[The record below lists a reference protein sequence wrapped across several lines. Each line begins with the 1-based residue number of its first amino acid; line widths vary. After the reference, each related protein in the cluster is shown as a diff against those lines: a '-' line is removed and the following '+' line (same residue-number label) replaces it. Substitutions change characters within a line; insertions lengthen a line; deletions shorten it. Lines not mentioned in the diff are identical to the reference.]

1 MQQIPVWENVDFN
14 TFHNEIMVRNK
25 PAHIKSVV
33 GEWPAVKA
41 GMESPESIANYLKA
55 QDSEKVISAL
65 VGDPSING
73 RFFYRPGLEEL
84 NFQKAQVTVGIGVER
99 LIKIKDDRD
108 PFAIALQA
116 IPIAQVLP
124 DFKALNPQPLL
135 DTSVEPTMWLG
146 NRAIVAPHYD
156 IHDNLA
162 CVVAGRR
169 KFNLFPPEQIE
180 NLYPGPTLVTPGGV
194 PVSMVDIN
202 QPDMK
207 RYPKYAEALKVGQEA
222 ILEPGDAIYI
232 PALWWHGVES
242 LESINVLVNYW
253 WGGEA
258 QNRVSPNDSLI
269 HAMLSIGGLSPE
281 KREAWHDYF
290 NYYVFKTNADP
301 AEHLPADLK
310 DVLTSLTPEQN
321 LEIREFLIKQL
332 T

>member
-1 MQQIPVWENVDFN
+1 LQQIPIWENVDFN
-14 TFHNEIMVRNK
+14 TFHNDIMVRNK

-84 NFQKAQVTVGIGVER
+84 NFQKAQVTVGIGIER
-99 LIKIKDDRD
+99 LLKIKDDRD

-124 DFKALNPQPLL
+124 NFKTQNPQPLL
-135 DTSVEPTMWLG
+135 DTNVEPTMWLG

-207 RYPKYAEALKVGQEA
+207 RYPRYAEALKVGQEA

-242 LESINVLVNYW
+242 LESVNVLVNYW
-253 WGGEA
+253 WGGETE
-258 QNRVSPNDSLI
+258 NRVSPNDSLI
-269 HAMLSIGGLSPE
+269 HAMLSIGGLSAE

-321 LEIREFLIKQL
+321 LKIREFLIKQL
-332 T
+332 S

>member
-14 TFHNEIMVRNK
+14 TFHNDIMVQNK

-33 GEWPAVKA
+33 GDWPAVKA
-41 GMESPESIANYLKA
+41 GIESPESIANYLKA
-55 QDSEKVISAL
+55 QDSEKVIQAL
-65 VGDPSING
+65 VGDPSIKG

-84 NFQKAQVTVGIGVER
+84 NFKKAQVTLGIGIER
-99 LIKIKDDRD
+99 LVKIKDDSD

-116 IPIAQVLP
+116 IPVSQVLP
-124 DFKALNPQPLL
+124 EFKAQNIQPLL
-135 DTSVEPTMWLG
+135 DASVEPTMWLG

-162 CVVAGRR
+162 CVVAGQR
-169 KFNLFPPEQIE
+169 KFNIFPPEQIE
-180 NLYPGPTLVTPGGV
+180 NLYPGPTLITPGGV

-202 QPDMK
+202 QPDMAS
-207 RYPKYAEALKVGQEA
+207 YPKYAEALKAGQEA
-222 ILEPGDAIYI
+222 ILEPGDGIYI

-242 LESINVLVNYW
+242 LDSVNVLVNYW
-253 WGGEA
+253 WGGETE
-258 QNRVSPNDSLI
+258 NHVSPNDSLL
-269 HAMLSIGGLSPE
+269 HAMLSIGSLSAQ

-290 NYYVFKTNADP
+290 NYYVFKTNGDP

-310 DVLTSLTPEQN
+310 DVLTHLTPEQN

-332 T
+332 K

>member
-1 MQQIPVWENVDFN
+1 LQQIPVWENVDFN
-14 TFHNEIMVRNK
+14 TFHNDIMVRNK

-55 QDSEKVISAL
+55 QDREKVISAL

-124 DFKALNPQPLL
+124 NFKAQNPQPLL

-207 RYPKYAEALKVGQEA
+207 TYPKYAEALKVGQEA

-253 WGGEA
+253 WGGET

-269 HAMLSIGGLSPE
+269 HAMLSIGGLSCE
-281 KREAWHDYF
+281 KREAWHNYF